1 VGERALVSFRD
12 GKVVQLEREG
22 KLWRLESELVS
33 RTKATRPRDAMHA
46 FAEAIAQRD
55 ITRILAVL
63 TQPRREGLQHQI
75 EGFVNGI
82 GKHVN
87 DKMEEMGRRAEL
99 SWEDGGISYRIVLKK
114 EDDGEWRIDDIYIRP
129 HQKDEDPE
137 KSGAVIPEDF

>member
-1 VGERALVSFRD
+1 
-12 GKVVQLEREG
+12 
-22 KLWRLESELVS
+22 VS

-55 ITRILAVL
+55 VTRILAVL

-87 DKMEEMGRRAEL
+87 DKMEEVGRRAEL
-99 SWEDGGISYRIVLKK
+99 NWEDAGISYRIVLKK
-114 EDDGEWRIDDIYIRP
+114 EDDGEWRVDDIYIRP
-129 HQKDEDPE
+129 HQKDEDPD
-137 KSGAVIPEDF
+137 KGGAVIPEDF